1 MTLTDLDSTIQ
12 DAITLI
18 DFAARGKVHCELAL
32 EELVRQHTR
41 LEEDREMLD
50 QQIIAANQKIDKA
63 QNNLTY
69 AILNLLRIKS
79 EGHHGD

>member
-50 QQIIAANQKIDKA
+50 QQIIAANQ
-63 QNNLTY
+63 
-69 AILNLLRIKS
+69 
-79 EGHHGD
+79 